1 VKNAR
6 VEPNPTEVMD
16 VPADSSDATA
26 GLGDALVVITG
37 PRGGATAVRV
47 VCHVAAELPLVVFA
61 VIEMARGWRPLY
73 DNAGLALRSYQVF
86 SLHSPLV
93 GHQMAVTVDHHAVF
107 APGPLQN
114 WLLAVPVR
122 LDPSQGVL
130 WGAVLCAVIA
140 VAVSIEATWVAGR
153 WKAATVTS
161 ACIMVLF
168 IVRTDVALM
177 VLWDVWFAVLFLV
190 ATVCTGLAVATGR
203 LRWWPV
209 TVVVASVAAQCQAV
223 FAPPV
228 IAVCLVAPV
237 VGIAVRRGRGHRMG
251 RAWLAVGLGV
261 GGLVW
266 LAPLV
271 QQATTQPGNLALLLR
286 GTSQSGGTIGLS
298 RALGALGGA
307 VRPIPEWVHPPPAGG
322 GFHLVVAVANIF
334 TGPKWWGAA
343 VLLLLVVIG
352 VLAWQ
357 STRVLLSA
365 LAWVSAAVAVGG
377 VAAIAAMPLPQF
389 LVFGY
394 LGVLLVPIGMA
405 AWVTLVWAGVEVLMV
420 GVRRVGSSRR
430 VAGEAHEIDVVPWGG
445 RAGVV
450 MAGVGVVL
458 VALSAW
464 AMTSGLR
471 HIGGSVPTIS
481 GWPAVRTADV
491 ATAAVAQVAP
501 RGPFK
506 LQVVSPDGAYGYS
519 VEAGVIYLLVT
530 QGFDPRPD
538 VPVAYPTFGRP
549 PSMGPTVVL
558 ELPRRGGQVTAHL
571 AAHLAAGGS
580 APG

>member
-1 VKNAR
+1 
-6 VEPNPTEVMD
+6 M
-16 VPADSSDATA
+16 
-26 GLGDALVVITG
+26 
-37 PRGGATAVRV
+37 RV
-47 VCHVAAELPLVVFA
+47 VCHVAAELPLMVFA
-61 VIEMARGWRPLY
+61 LIEMARGWRPLY

-86 SLHSPLV
+86 SSHSPLV
-93 GHQMAVTVDHHAVF
+93 GHQMADTVDHHVVF

-122 LDPSQGVL
+122 LDPAQGAL

-140 VAVSIEATWVAGR
+140 VAVSIEAMWAAGG
-153 WKAATVTS
+153 WKAAS
-161 ACIMVLF
+161 AASASILVLF

-177 VLWDVWFAVLFLV
+177 VLWDVWFAVVFLV
-190 ATVCTGLAVATGR
+190 AAVCAGLATATGQ

-209 TVVVASVAAQCQAV
+209 TVVAASVAAQCQAV
-223 FAPPV
+223 FALPV

-237 VGIAVRRGRGHRMG
+237 VGIAVGGGRGHRMG

-266 LAPLV
+266 LAPLI

-307 VRPIPEWVHPPPAGG
+307 VRPVPAWIHPPPSGG

-343 VLLLLVVIG
+343 VLALLLIIG
-352 VLAWQ
+352 VLAWR
-357 STRVLLSA
+357 STRVLMAASA
-365 LAWVSAAVAVGG
+365 WISAALAVGG

-394 LGVLLVPIGMA
+394 MGVLLVPIGMA
-405 AWVTLVWAGVEVLMV
+405 AWVTLVWAAVEVVVV

-430 VAGEAHEIDVVPWGG
+430 VAGETSGLDVFPRNE
-445 RAGVV
+445 RAGVA
-450 MAGVGVVL
+450 MAAASVVL

-464 AMTSGLR
+464 SMTSGLR
-471 HIGGSVPTIS
+471 QIGGRVPTIS

-491 ATAAVAQVAP
+491 ATAAVARVAP

-549 PSMGPTVVL
+549 PSKGRTVVL
-558 ELPRRGGQVTAHL
+558 ELPSGGGRAV
-571 AAHLAAGGS
+571 AHLAAGGS
-580 APG
+580 GPG